1 MDQSL
6 YKDFTTSRGFIYHY
20 LFSPGDASKPVLL
33 FLHGFPSTSYDWKHQ
48 IAFFKEKGYPLIVP
62 DMLGYGGTSK
72 PVDPMQYRHRLLAQD
87 IVEILDTEKVA
98 RVIAVGHD
106 WGCVVTSRLAD
117 YYPDR
122 CLAYGFLA
130 AGYYPA
136 SQPLAYEAMM
146 QLMKSMIGTELIG
159 YWDLFAEDGADV
171 KIDNNLESM
180 YSLLYCADH
189 DLWKDYMQPI
199 GGLRLWV
206 ESNRTTPI
214 GSYLTEEDQRIQKE
228 ELRKGGIKGPLC
240 YYKAV
245 RTSIMA
251 DDSKGKRQYS
261 LGPLCSHAPEANPPK
276 IEKVSKPVFF
286 GGASKDYVCLAHMSL
301 AGTTASCEDTTS
313 HVYDTGHWVQLEAKD
328 EVNRDLLAWIQA
340 VEVKTA

>member
-6 YKDFTTSRGFIYHY
+6 YKDFITSRGFTYHY
-20 LFSPGDASKPVLL
+20 LSSVGDASKPVLL

-48 IAFFKEKGYPLIVP
+48 IAFFREKGYPLIVP

-136 SQPLAYEAMM
+136 SQPLTYEATM

-159 YWDLFAEDGADV
+159 YWDFFAEDGVDV
-171 KIDNNLESM
+171 KIDKNLESM
-180 YSLLYCADH
+180 YSLLFCADC
-189 DLWKDYMQPI
+189 DLWKGYMQPI
-199 GGLRLWV
+199 GGLRSWV
-206 ESNRTTPI
+206 ESNRTTPT

-228 ELRKGGIKGPLC
+228 ELRKGGIAGPLC
-240 YYKAV
+240 YYKTV

-251 DDSKGKRQYS
+251 DDSK
-261 LGPLCSHAPEANPPK
+261 ANPPK
-276 IEKVSKPVFF
+276 VAKVTKPVFF
-286 GGASKDYVCLAHMSL
+286 GGASKDYVCFANMNL
-301 AGTTASCEDTTS
+301 AGTTASCEDTS
-313 HVYDTGHWVQLEAKD
+313 AHIYDAGHWVQMEAKD

>member
-6 YKDFTTSRGFIYHY
+6 YKDFITSRGFTYHY
-20 LFSPGDASKPVLL
+20 LFSAGDASKPVLL

-48 IAFFKEKGYPLIVP
+48 VAFFKENGYPLIVP

-87 IVEILDTEKVA
+87 ILEILDAEKIM
-98 RVIAVGHD
+98 RVIAIGHD

-136 SQPLAYEAMM
+136 NHPLSYEAAM

-159 YWDLFAEDGADV
+159 YWDFFAEDGADV
-171 KIDNNLESM
+171 KIDKNLESM

-199 GGLRLWV
+199 GGLRSWV
-206 ESNRTTPI
+206 ESNRTTAV
-214 GSYLTEEDQRIQKE
+214 GLYLTEEDQRIQKG
-228 ELRKGGIKGPLC
+228 ELRKGGIAGPLC
-240 YYKAV
+240 YYKVV

-251 DDSKGKRQYS
+251 DDSK
-261 LGPLCSHAPEANPPK
+261 ANPPK
-276 IEKVSKPVFF
+276 IMKVTKPVFF
-286 GGASKDYVCLAHMSL
+286 GGASKDYVCFSSMNL
-301 AGTTASCEDTTS
+301 AGTKNNCEDTTA
-313 HVYDTGHWVQLEAKD
+313 HVYDAGHWVQIEAKD
-328 EVNRDLLAWIQA
+328 EVNRDMLAWIQA
-340 VEVKTA
+340 VEIKTA